1 MLALLFAGADFLS
14 FNAGFAFYVATTLA
28 IFMFIMYK
36 FALPVMAAAIQERE
50 TTITNSLEAA
60 EKALTRAEEVGNEN
74 KKALREAESKAQAIR
89 DEAIQE
95 AEVIRSQRLEA
106 AKTEAT
112 QLVEQARLSIEQEK
126 KAAIESL
133 RKEVSD
139 LAIQAASKILE
150 VELDADKNKSLVDS
164 FIQGVTK
171 N

>member
-1 MLALLFAGADFLS
+1 MLALLLAGADFLS
-14 FNAGFAFYVATTLA
+14 FNAGFAFYVAVTLA

-36 FALPVMAAAIQERE
+36 FALPVMASAIQERE
-50 TTITNSLEAA
+50 ATITNSLEAA
-60 EKALTRAEEVGNEN
+60 EKALARAEEVGNEN

-89 DEAIQE
+89 DEAVKE

-106 AKTEAT
+106 AKDEAT
-112 QLVEQARLSIEQEK
+112 QMVEQARLSIEQEK
-126 KAAIESL
+126 KAAIEAL

-139 LAIQAASKILE
+139 LAIQAASKILDA
-150 VELDADKNKSLVDS
+150 ELDADKNKSLVDN